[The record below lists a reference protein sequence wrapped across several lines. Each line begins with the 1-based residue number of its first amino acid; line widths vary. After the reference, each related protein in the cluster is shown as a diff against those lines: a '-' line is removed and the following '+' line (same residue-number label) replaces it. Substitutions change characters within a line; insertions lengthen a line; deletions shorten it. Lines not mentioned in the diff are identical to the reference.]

1 MNAVT
6 DLSNDIGKETDTDL
20 ADGAIDGTIDGIVL
34 ERADSLGEAALL
46 SVGLPSNMRQQQ
58 IGGRYFLARCGAQTV
73 IERQTNWQIY
83 LRRPLFACRVQ
94 PQFGNDAGMSIPAGT
109 TENNIFDRWDLLIP
123 PGDDPGY
130 GWLRTLAPGSTVNL
144 IGPLGQGFSL
154 SNQTRNLLVL
164 TQPDR
169 LATLL
174 PTINDLLDQNGRVT
188 LVLHDDQRTN
198 PTPLLALLP
207 LAVEVHLAHSFDQWR
222 RHVDE
227 SVTWADQICV
237 AMPRPFYTTLAESIR
252 QRRFRLEPGF
262 AQMLV
267 EADLVCGTGA
277 CLACVVPSANGGVTR
292 ACVHGPVLDL
302 TRLVER

>member
-154 SNQTRNLLVL
+154 SNQIRNLLVL

-198 PTPLLALLP
+198 PTPL
-207 LAVEVHLAHSFDQWR
+207 
-222 RHVDE
+222 
-227 SVTWADQICV
+227 I
-237 AMPRPFYTTLAESIR
+237 
-252 QRRFRLEPGF
+252 
-262 AQMLV
+262 
-267 EADLVCGTGA
+267 
-277 CLACVVPSANGGVTR
+277 
-292 ACVHGPVLDL
+292 GPVAAGRRGPPGTLI
-302 TRLVER
+302 RSVAPACR